1 LETHATVRNAI
12 TRRKQKP
19 ERLGSQARCELGRF
33 PKLNRVLSR
42 PSFTAKDPPFM
53 EIVGTVTHLLRE
65 KDSHV
70 WSIKPDA
77 TVYEAIE
84 LMAEK
89 NIGAVPVVAGGKL
102 LGILS
107 ERDYSRKVILKGKSS
122 KKTFVREIMNE
133 RLVVVSPDDTVGE
146 CMRLMTE
153 KRVRHLPV
161 LENGNLIGIL
171 SIGDFVKWIIS
182 AQTATIDQLT
192 KYIFG
197 E

>member
-1 LETHATVRNAI
+1 
-12 TRRKQKP
+12 
-19 ERLGSQARCELGRF
+19 
-33 PKLNRVLSR
+33 
-42 PSFTAKDPPFM
+42 M
-53 EIVGTVTHLLRE
+53 EIVGTVTSLLGE
-65 KDSHV
+65 KDSPQI

-84 LMAEK
+84 LMAAK
-89 NIGAVPVVAGGKL
+89 NIGAVPVMDRGKL

-107 ERDYSRKVILKGKSS
+107 ERDYTRKVILQGKSS
-122 KKTFVREIMNE
+122 KKTSVHEIMSP
-133 RLVVVSPDDTVGE
+133 RLITVDPTDTVGE

-161 LENGNLIGIL
+161 LENGDLIGIL
-171 SIGDFVKWIIS
+171 SIGDVVRWMIS

-192 KYIFG
+192 KYIYG